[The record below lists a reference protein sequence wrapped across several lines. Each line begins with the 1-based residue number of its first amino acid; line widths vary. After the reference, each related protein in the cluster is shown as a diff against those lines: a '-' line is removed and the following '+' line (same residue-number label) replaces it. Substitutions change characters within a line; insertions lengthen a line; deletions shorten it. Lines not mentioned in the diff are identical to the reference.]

1 MFLRVDSLKRPRMY
15 WQHSESTCVEIERV
29 EMLSLQSQKLK
40 VCQII
45 VASNWQDLVA
55 KSGVELLYGNTLNL
69 WLKDSFLF
77 NLSRPM
83 TF

>member
-1 MFLRVDSLKRPRMY
+1 M
-15 WQHSESTCVEIERV
+15 QHSESTCVEIEIV
-29 EMLSLQSQKLK
+29 GMLSLQSQTLK

-55 KSGVELLYGNTLNL
+55 KSGVKLLYGNTLSL

-77 NLSRPM
+77 NLSTPM
-83 TF
+83 AYIL